1 MVKALTTDI
10 RYLKGI
16 GPKRAKLFN
25 NLGIHSIEDLLY
37 YFPRRYEDRTKLTDI
52 AKLKAGEYQAIEAKI
67 LGFGESRPF
76 VKGRD
81 ESSSFRR
88 RFLNIFEVVVEDSSG
103 RLPCIWFN
111 QPYLKQYFKS
121 GKEVVLYGKIDVHRG
136 RLQMQN
142 PEYEL
147 LDSESK
153 DNLNY
158 GRIVPIYSLVEKLS
172 QRMLRRIIKVCL
184 DEYLPRL
191 SDILP
196 YDIRQCHN
204 LLNIA
209 SSILNMHFPKDIPTQ
224 ESAYKRILF
233 EECFLLQLLFGLKR
247 LKADKI
253 TGISHKIDES
263 FLNEFEKSLP
273 FMLTPSQKKVIEELR
288 QDMSSPQPMHRL
300 LQGDVGSGKTIVAL
314 YGCMLAVSNGYQ
326 SAFMAPTELLAWQH
340 YQSVKCQ
347 VSSVKYGGRPLKA
360 ALLTSSLGKKEK
372 EKVYEDVKK
381 GKVDILVGT
390 HALIQEHLEFKNL
403 SFVVIDE
410 QHKFGVH
417 QRLSLLTKTVNPDC
431 LIMTA
436 TPIPRTLAMTIY
448 ADLNIS
454 TIDELPQG
462 RLPVVTCLV
471 GESRR
476 QWVYDFVKENV
487 LAGRQAYIVYPIIDE
502 SKTLDLKAASIMYE
516 DLKKNVFSEFEVG
529 LVHGRLKQKKRSDT
543 MQSFR
548 DGKIDILVSTV
559 VIEVGIDVSNASV
572 MVIEHAQRFGLSQL
586 HQLRGRIGR
595 GKYQSHCILIS
606 DAATGDAGERLQAM
620 VSVSDGFKIAERDLE
635 IRGPGEFF
643 GVRQH
648 GMPELRVNPLG
659 NWEVINIARQEAQKL
674 LEEDP
679 YLGLRQNQG
688 LKWTLSARFPDYE
701 KLMAT

>member
-1 MVKALTTDI
+1 MVKDLTTDI

-16 GPKRAKLFN
+16 GPKRVKLFN
-25 NLGIHSIEDLLY
+25 SLGVHSIEDFLY

-52 AKLKAGEYQAIEAKI
+52 AKLKIGEYQTIEAKI
-67 LGFGESRPF
+67 LGF
-76 VKGRD
+76 D
-81 ESSSFRR
+81 ESSAFRR

-103 RLPCIWFN
+103 RLPCVWFN
-111 QPYLKQYFKS
+111 QPYLKQYFKP
-121 GKEVVLYGKIDVHRG
+121 GKEVVLYGKIDLHRG
-136 RLQMQN
+136 CLQMQN
-142 PEYEL
+142 AEYEI

-158 GRIVPIYSLVEKLS
+158 GRIVPIYSLVERLS
-172 QRMLRRIIKVCL
+172 QRMLRRIIKGCL
-184 DEYLPRL
+184 DENLPEFC
-191 SDILP
+191 DILP
-196 YDIRQCHN
+196 YNIRQCHH

-233 EECFLLQLLFGLKR
+233 EEYFLLQLSFGLKR

-253 TGISHKIDES
+253 RGINHKINED
-263 FLNEFEKSLP
+263 FLNEFEKGLP
-273 FMLTPSQKKVIEELR
+273 FELTSSQMQVIQELKG
-288 QDMSSPQPMHRL
+288 DMASLKPMHRL

-326 SAFMAPTELLAWQH
+326 SAFMVPTELLAWQH
-340 YQSVKCQ
+340 CHSLRSQ
-347 VSSVKYGGRPLKA
+347 VSGLRFSGRA
-360 ALLTSSLGKKEK
+360 INVALLTSSLNKKER
-372 EKVYEDVKK
+372 EKIYKDVKS

-390 HALIQEHLEFKNL
+390 HALIEEHLEFKNL
-403 SFVVIDE
+403 SLVVIDE

-417 QRLSLLTKTVNPDC
+417 QRLRLLTKTVNPDC

-448 ADLNIS
+448 ADLDIS
-454 TIDELPQG
+454 TIDELPKG
-462 RLPVVTCLV
+462 RLPVVTYLV
-471 GESRR
+471 DESRR
-476 QWVYDFVKENV
+476 QWVYDFIKEN
-487 LAGRQAYIVYPIIDE
+487 LQAGRQAYIVYPIIEE

-516 DLKKNVFSEFEVG
+516 DLKKNVFNKYRVG
-529 LVHGRLKQKKRSDT
+529 LVHGRLKQKERSNI
-543 MQSFR
+543 MQSFK
-548 DGKIDILVSTV
+548 DGKVDILVSTV

-606 DAATGDAGERLQAM
+606 DAVTGDAGERLQAM
-620 VSVSDGFKIAERDLE
+620 VSLSDGFKIAERDLE

-659 NWEVINIARQEAQKL
+659 NLEVINIAKQEAKRL
-674 LEEDP
+674 LEKDP
-679 YLGLRQNQG
+679 SLSLRQNQG
-688 LKWTLSARFPDYE
+688 LKYTLSVRFPDYE
-701 KLMAT
+701 KLIAA

>member
-25 NLGIHSIEDLLY
+25 NLGIHSIEDFLY
-37 YFPRRYEDRTKLTDI
+37 YFPRRYEDRSKLTDI
-52 AKLKAGEYQAIEAKI
+52 AKLKIGEYQTIEARI
-67 LGFGESRPF
+67 LGSGESRPF
-76 VKGRD
+76 AKWRE
-81 ESSSFRR
+81 ESSGFRR
-88 RFLNIFEVVVEDSSG
+88 RFLKIFEIVVEDSSG
-103 RLPCIWFN
+103 RLTCVWFN
-111 QPYLKQYFKS
+111 QPYLKQYFKP
-121 GKEVVLYGKIDVHRG
+121 GREVVLYGKIDLYGG

-142 PEYEL
+142 PEYEI

-153 DNLNY
+153 DNLNC

-172 QRMLRRIIKVCL
+172 QRMLRRIVKGCL
-184 DEYLPRL
+184 DEYLPKFC
-191 SDILP
+191 DILP
-196 YDIRQCHN
+196 YDIRQRYN

-209 SSILNMHFPKDIPTQ
+209 SSILNMHFPEDIPAQ

-233 EECFLLQLLFGLKR
+233 EEYFLLQLSFGLKR

-253 TGISHKIDES
+253 RGISHKINED
-263 FLNEFEKSLP
+263 FLNEFEKGLP
-273 FMLTPSQKKVIEELR
+273 FELTSSQKKVIAELKA
-288 QDMSSPQPMHRL
+288 DMASLKPMHRL

-326 SAFMAPTELLAWQH
+326 SAFMVPTELLAWQH
-340 YQSVKCQ
+340 YQSVRSQ
-347 VSSVKYGGRPLKA
+347 VSSLKYGGRA
-360 ALLTSSLGKKEK
+360 INVALLTSSSNKKER
-372 EKVYEDVKK
+372 EKIYKDVKSA
-381 GKVDILVGT
+381 KVDILVGT

-417 QRLSLLTKTVNPDC
+417 QRLSLLTKTVNADC

-436 TPIPRTLAMTIY
+436 TPIPRTLAMIIY
-448 ADLNIS
+448 ADLDIS
-454 TIDELPQG
+454 TVEELPRG
-462 RLPVVTCLV
+462 RLPVKTYFVD
-471 GESRR
+471 ESRR
-476 QWVYDFVKENV
+476 SWVYDFIKENV
-487 LAGRQAYIVYPIIDE
+487 QAGRQAYIVYPIIDE
-502 SKTLDLKAASIMYE
+502 SKTLDLKAASSMYE
-516 DLKKNVFSEFEVG
+516 DLKKNVFSQYRVG
-529 LVHGRLKQKKRSDT
+529 LVHGRLKQKERSGA
-543 MQSFR
+543 MRSFK
-548 DGKIDILVSTV
+548 DGKLDILVSTV

-572 MVIEHAQRFGLSQL
+572 MVVEHAERFGLSQL

-606 DAATGDAGERLQAM
+606 DASTQEARARLHAM

-635 IRGPGEFF
+635 TRGPGEFF

-659 NWEVINIARQEAQKL
+659 SWEVINIAKQEVKTL
-674 LEEDP
+674 LEKDP
-679 YLGLRQNQG
+679 CLGLRQNQG
-688 LKWTLSARFPDYE
+688 LKHTLSARFPDYE
-701 KLMAT
+701 KFMA

>member
-25 NLGIHSIEDLLY
+25 NLGIHSIEDFLY
-37 YFPRRYEDRTKLTDI
+37 YLPRRYEDRTKLTDI
-52 AKLKAGEYQAIEAKI
+52 AKLKIGEYQTIEAKI
-67 LGFGESRPF
+67 LGLGESL
-76 VKGRD
+76 
-81 ESSSFRR
+81 SFRR
-88 RFLNIFEVVVEDSSG
+88 RFFNIFEVVVEDSSG
-103 RLPCIWFN
+103 RLPCVWFN
-111 QPYLKQYFKS
+111 QPYLKQYFKP
-121 GKEVVLYGKIDVHRG
+121 GKEVVLYGKIDLHRG

-142 PEYEL
+142 PQYEI

-158 GRIVPIYSLVEKLS
+158 GRIVPIYSLVEKLG
-172 QRMLRRIIKVCL
+172 QRMLRRIIKCCL
-184 DEYLPRL
+184 DEYLPKFR
-191 SDILP
+191 DILP
-196 YDIRQCHN
+196 YDIRQGHH

-209 SSILNMHFPKDIPTQ
+209 GSILNMHFPKDIPTQ

-253 TGISHKIDES
+253 RGISHKINED
-263 FLNEFEKSLP
+263 FMAEFEKGLP
-273 FMLTPSQKKVIEELR
+273 FELTSSQMKVIRELR
-288 QDMSSPQPMHRL
+288 QDMASLKPMHRL

-314 YGCMLAVSNGYQ
+314 YGCMLAVSSGYQ
-326 SAFMAPTELLAWQH
+326 SAFMVPTELLAWQH
-340 YQSVKCQ
+340 YQTIKSQ
-347 VSSVKYGGRPLKA
+347 VSGVKYGGRA
-360 ALLTSSLGKKEK
+360 INVALLTSSLNKKER
-372 EKVYEDVKK
+372 EKIYKDVK
-381 GKVDILVGT
+381 GAKVDILVGT

-403 SFVVIDE
+403 SLVVIDE

-448 ADLNIS
+448 ADLDIS
-454 TIDELPQG
+454 TIDELPKE

-471 GESRR
+471 DESRR
-476 QWVYDFVKENV
+476 QWVYDFIKEN
-487 LAGRQAYIVYPIIDE
+487 LQAGRQAYIVYPIIEE

-516 DLKKNVFSEFEVG
+516 DLKKNVFSEYRVG
-529 LVHGRLKQKKRSDT
+529 LVHGRLKQKERCNI
-543 MQSFR
+543 MQSFK
-548 DGKIDILVSTV
+548 DGKLDILVSTV

-586 HQLRGRIGR
+586 HQLRGRVGR

-620 VSVSDGFKIAERDLE
+620 ASVSDGFKIAEIDLE

-659 NWEVINIARQEAQKL
+659 NWEVINIAKQEAKRL
-674 LEEDP
+674 LEKDP
-679 YLGLRQNQG
+679 SLDSRQNQG
-688 LKWTLSARFPDYE
+688 LKYTLSARFPDYE
-701 KLMAT
+701 KLMAA